1 MPASCWYQYVLL
13 SLMNSR
19 IVVRNLYSCPHRS
32 TVAVYPAPN
41 PAPANQQSNLQPQQY
56 SPADLSREAC
66 GKNCGERRVIVPLFS
81 NESNLPMSKNW
92 ASVFDAKIKGQVQQL
107 KIVLE
112 TRYSAPGAVQSQAP
126 AAPINPCYQAPSG
139 HDMRSPQ
146 LMSPTQASV
155 PGAVSQATGG
165 GLTPPVVN
173 NTALQRVDMQP
184 SGSPA
189 VSSPHIRMV
198 QQAAPFYGHDPNVAG
213 SVQSDMCLVGCFFVV
228 IEHEKVLVDRLD
240 VQEIGAVVR
249 LHGGEIEFGAR
260 AYNNVSSDR
269 VTHVICESMRH
280 PLVQQALKRGKRC
293 ITLHWLN
300 DVLTKKHLEAP
311 WRVFHLPTFWMD
323 NHRPAAGKIIA
334 INGFNES
341 ERCGVRMMITAIG
354 ARYTPHLT
362 NHNHYLVTKTCE
374 GEKIERCHEMG
385 IPVVTYQWLVEI
397 YLGIKNTVNENEN
410 CSPVP
415 GMVSDTNT
423 TPYNME
429 HYSEACK
436 QFLFPWK
443 IPILF
448 ANEQWQRAMEVKRSV
463 ENDKN
468 IFPNK
473 RLRMTTPPPTDEEI
487 ERRRS
492 EMGALKEVPVV
503 CFSGFTPEEKS
514 ALGRKVRFLGGIIT
528 DKVPECTH
536 LVVVNLWRT
545 LKLLEAIALGK
556 NVVGPDWI
564 TDGYRCHIIPDSLD
578 YFVRDDEN
586 EKIFGYNLKY
596 SILKARYRKL
606 FQDVTFYLTP
616 SVEPSYEE
624 LLALIELAGGT
635 VLRERPQPQY
645 VIQCIETE
653 SLLLLIGND
662 SDVHLLQYLTDC
674 GMPVHNVEIILTGIL
689 RQKLENSPLYRV
701 PPIRPPL
708 QPISAQP
715 LSTKNTQQ
723 NTSQRVTA

>member
-1 MPASCWYQYVLL
+1 MVSEQMPAVQEI
-13 SLMNSR
+13 R
-19 IVVRNLYSCPHRS
+19 IN
-32 TVAVYPAPN
+32 VYPAPN
-41 PAPANQQSNLQPQQY
+41 STPANQQSNLQPQQY
-56 SPADLSREAC
+56 SPVA
-66 GKNCGERRVIVPLFS
+66 
-81 NESNLPMSKNW
+81 
-92 ASVFDAKIKGQVQQL
+92 
-107 KIVLE
+107 
-112 TRYSAPGAVQSQAP
+112 RYSAQGAVQSQAP
-126 AAPINPCYQAPSG
+126 GAPINSCYQTPSG

-155 PGAVSQATGG
+155 PGAVLQAAGT
-165 GLTPPVVN
+165 GLTPPV
-173 NTALQRVDMQP
+173 NTALQRNISNMDMQP
-184 SGSPA
+184 SSSPA
-189 VSSPHIRMV
+189 VSSHIRMV
-198 QQAAPFYGHDPNVAG
+198 QQTTPFYGHDPNVAG

-249 LHGGEIEFGAR
+249 LHGGEIEFGVR
-260 AYNNVSSDR
+260 AYNNVNSDR

-293 ITLHWLN
+293 VTLHWLN
-300 DVLTKKHLEAP
+300 DVLSKKHLEAP
-311 WRVFHLPTFWMD
+311 WRVFHLPTFWTD
-323 NHRPAAGKIIA
+323 NHRPATGKIIT
-334 INGFNES
+334 INGFNEN

-362 NHNHYLVTKTCE
+362 SHNHFLVTKTSE

-385 IPVVTYQWLVEI
+385 ISVVTYQWLVDI
-397 YLGIKNTVNENEN
+397 YLGIKNAVNENEN
-410 CSPVP
+410 CSPIP
-415 GMVSDTNT
+415 GMVSDTNA

-443 IPILF
+443 IPIVF
-448 ANEQWQRAMEVKRSV
+448 ANEQWQRALEVKRNV

-473 RLRMTTPPPTDEEI
+473 RFRMTTPPPTDEEI
-487 ERRRS
+487 ETRRS
-492 EMGALKEVPVV
+492 EMGTLKEVPVV
-503 CFSGFTPEEKS
+503 CFSGFTPEEKD
-514 ALGRKVRFLGGIIT
+514 ALGRKVRFLGGAT
-528 DKVPECTH
+528 TEKVQECTH
-536 LVVVNLWRT
+536 LVVLNLWRT

-556 NVVGPDWI
+556 NIVGPNWVS
-564 TDGYRCHIIPDSLD
+564 DGYRCRVIPDSLD
-578 YFVRDDEN
+578 YFARDDEN

-596 SILKARYRKL
+596 SVLKARYRKL

-645 VIQCIETE
+645 VIHCIETE

-674 GMPVHNVEIILTGIL
+674 GMPVHNVEVILTGIL

-701 PPIRPPL
+701 APIRPPL
-708 QPISAQP
+708 QPAQTQSMP
-715 LSTKNTQQ
+715 TKNAQQ
-723 NTSQRVTA
+723 SISQRVTA